1 MRLIPN
7 FQELLLSDHSE
18 KLPATFSSWWEF
30 DDADRFFQQE
40 YEAQFGWEPHY
51 TYDGKIIFEVWTFDN
66 NMREIKKNLGCNRS
80 TPTKKQIELQKIFY
94 QQYDLKLIDHMR
106 CLKQELDRYRSS
118 LIEVQR
124 YRECFAD
131 GITGNDLDYAYE
143 EWAYV
148 QEEKD

>member
-18 KLPATFSSWWEF
+18 KLPTTFSSWWEF

-40 YEAQFGWEPHY
+40 YEAQFGSEPH
-51 TYDGKIIFEVWTFDN
+51 TSYDGKIIFEVWTFDN
-66 NMREIKKNLGCNRS
+66 NMREIKKNLGCIRS

-106 CLKQELDRYRSS
+106 FLNQQLDRYRSS

-124 YRECFAD
+124 YRECFVD
-131 GITGNDLDYAYE
+131 GMTGNDLDVAYE
-143 EWAYV
+143 EWADV
-148 QEEKD
+148 QEEQD